1 MKAPMAFIAEH
12 IVPALRHG
20 CPQGGAIAARR
31 RDPHGLP
38 RRGQHPPD
46 EMPAKHLLRAA
57 YAICAV
63 EATKLTKR
71 DDAP

>member
-31 RDPHGLP
+31 RV
-38 RRGQHPPD
+38 
-46 EMPAKHLLRAA
+46 ACRAA
-57 YAICAV
+57 AS
-63 EATKLTKR
+63 TRLTKCLLNTF
-71 DDAP
+71 